1 MKTLIIVEKPSQ
13 ARDLRAAI
21 GSRFGEILPA
31 EGHLIRL
38 AEPDEVN
45 ASWKRWS
52 CELLK
57 PDGLYPTRAA
67 REKTKSAKLKAI
79 ATALKGCDG
88 VILATDCD
96 REGQLIGQ
104 EILEH
109 LRYRG
114 PVRRALFTAQDPKTL
129 RQAFERLK
137 PNAEMQPLYQA
148 AVARQQADQIF
159 NLSLTRTA
167 TKTLLAPQA
176 RGVIGIGRVK
186 TPTLAIVCM
195 RELEILNFKPED
207 YFEVEALATV
217 EAGSFP
223 MRHAPPE
230 AKRIRDQ
237 AKAEA
242 IARAAADFAGPILL
256 KVEDKRR
263 APPKLFDLP
272 ALQKHCSQRWGWT
285 ADRTLSVAQ
294 ELYDG
299 EGKKLITYPRAEA
312 RYLSENQIADVPA
325 IVAALLKVR
334 GFAGLE
340 IGEPVIRRGKSGT
353 FSDKALEGVA
363 HHAIIPNVNVLDD
376 MDARVARL
384 SEDEKKLFAV
394 ICRSYLAAIIP
405 DYEYRHTVV
414 TLEVPVPGE
423 SPASFR
429 ATGHVPLRLGWKAVF
444 GANTGEP
451 DDGDGAD
458 TLPPMKDGETAAL
471 SDPKVRA
478 CTTEPPPRYNEGT
491 LIDAMQNA
499 WKFVDDPMLRDRL
512 KEAKGIGTPATRA
525 EIIKGLKSQNL
536 LAASG
541 KLVVPTASGLKLYQL
556 LAKAAPSLVDP
567 GTTAQWEMR
576 LDEVVLGQSDFR
588 AVIDGIASSAADL
601 ISSLQQQTSVKVDLA
616 PAAQGLRAGRARRS
630 RPGIAAPARRRRGP
644 APEKSSE
651 NWDIDGPGPGSSQ
664 QIASGVARPN
674 PARGS
679 ARKPTPRMLAFAR
692 SLAKKN
698 SIPMPQGCEHSFD
711 QCRAFLERHAG
722 DSRNKSGTSDRKHS
736 T

>member
-1 MKTLIIVEKPSQ
+1 LKTVIIVEKPSQ

-38 AEPDEVN
+38 AEPEEVN
-45 ASWKRWS
+45 AGWKRWS
-52 CELLK
+52 CDLLK

-67 REKTKSAKLKAI
+67 REKTKSLKLKAI
-79 ATALKGCDG
+79 ASALKDCDG

-129 RQAFERLK
+129 RQAFDRLK
-137 PNAEMQPLYQA
+137 PNTEMHPLYQA

-167 TKTLLAPQA
+167 TKTLLAPRA
-176 RGVIGIGRVK
+176 RGVIGSGRVK

-207 YFEVEALATV
+207 YFEVEATATV
-217 EAGSFP
+217 ESGSFA

-230 AKRIRDQ
+230 AKRIKDRARAD
-237 AKAEA
+237 A
-242 IARAAADFAGPILL
+242 IAAAAAGFQGPISL

-299 EGKKLITYPRAEA
+299 HGKKLITYPRAEA

-325 IVAALLKVR
+325 IVSALLKIR
-334 GFAGLE
+334 GFADLE
-340 IGEPVIRRGKSGT
+340 IGQPVIRRGKSGT

-363 HHAIIPNVNVLDD
+363 HHAIIPNVNVLEEL
-376 MDARVARL
+376 DARVARL

-394 ICRSYLAAIIP
+394 ICRSYLAAVMP

-414 TLEVPVPGE
+414 TLDVPVPRDV
-423 SPASFR
+423 PASFR
-429 ATGHVPLRLGWKAVF
+429 TTGHVPLRLGWKAVF
-444 GANTGEP
+444 GANPAEQE
-451 DDGDGAD
+451 DGAEGAE

-471 SDPKVRA
+471 SEPRVKA

-499 WKFVDDPMLRDRL
+499 WKFVTDPALRDRL

-525 EIIKGLKSQNL
+525 EIIKGLKAQNF

-541 KLVVPTASGLKLYQL
+541 KQVIPTASGLRLYQL
-556 LAKAAPSLVDP
+556 LRSAAPSLVDP
-567 GTTAQWEMR
+567 GTTAQWEMH

-588 AVIDGIASSAADL
+588 TVIDGIAQSAADL
-601 ISSLQQQTSVKVDLA
+601 ISSLQQQSGIKVDLA
-616 PAAQGLRAGRARRS
+616 LAPRAKFGGRGGRKSFSA
-630 RPGIAAPARRRRGP
+630 GTRRGTRKRGGGQP
-644 APEKSSE
+644 KGAASLESGDHATHSTDAPSS
-651 NWDIDGPGPGSSQ
+651 GGR
-664 QIASGVARPN
+664 RPET
-674 PARGS
+674 GGDHS
-679 ARKPTPRMLAFAR
+679 RKPTPRMIAFAR
-692 SLAKKN
+692 SLAKRKG
-698 SIPMPQGCEHSFD
+698 IVLPPDCELNFD
-711 QCRAFLERHAG
+711 QCRKFLEQYAA
-722 DSRNKSGTSDRKHS
+722 
-736 T
+736 

>member
-1 MKTLIIVEKPSQ
+1 MKTVIIVEKPSQ

-45 ASWKRWS
+45 AGWKRWS

-57 PDGLYPTRAA
+57 PEGLYPTRAA

-79 ATALKGCDG
+79 AAALKGCDG

-148 AVARQQADQIF
+148 AVARQQADQIY

-207 YFEVEALATV
+207 YFEVEAMATV

-230 AKRIRDQ
+230 AKRIKDR

-242 IARAAADFAGPILL
+242 IARAAAGFAGPITL

-299 EGKKLITYPRAEA
+299 DGKKLITYPRAEA
-312 RYLSENQIADVPA
+312 RYLSENQITDVPA
-325 IVAALLKVR
+325 IVSALLKVR
-334 GFAGLE
+334 GFSGLE

-394 ICRSYLAAIIP
+394 ICRSYLAAIMP

-414 TLEVPVPGE
+414 TLDVPVPGE
-423 SPASFR
+423 SPANFR
-429 ATGHVPLRLGWKAVF
+429 TTGHVPLRLGWKAVF
-444 GANTGEP
+444 GANSGEL
-451 DDGDGAD
+451 DDADGAD

-471 SDPKVRA
+471 SESKVKA

-499 WKFVDDPMLRDRL
+499 WRFVGNPMLRDRL
-512 KEAKGIGTPATRA
+512 KEAKGIGTPATRG
-525 EIIKGLKSQNL
+525 EIIKGLKAQNL

-541 KLVVPTASGLKLYQL
+541 KLVVPTASGLKLYEL

-588 AVIDGIASSAADL
+588 AVIDGIANSAAEL
-601 ISSLQQQTSVKVDLA
+601 ISCLQQQTSVKVDLA
-616 PAAQGLRAGRARRS
+616 PAAQGLSAGRGRRTRAS
-630 RPGIAAPARRRRGP
+630 AATPPTRRRRGLARAHALEGSGIEASGSH
-644 APEKSSE
+644 APEQSASAE
-651 NWDIDGPGPGSSQ
+651 NSLGAEQGK
-664 QIASGVARPN
+664 
-674 PARGS
+674 
-679 ARKPTPRMLAFAR
+679 ARKPTTRMLAFAR
-692 SLAKKN
+692 SLAKKK
-698 SIPMPQGCEHSFD
+698 SMPLPHGCERSFD
-711 QCRAFLERHAG
+711 QCRAFLEQHAG
-722 DSRNKSGTSDRKHS
+722 SSGTRTRKS
-736 T
+736 EP

>member
-13 ARDLRAAI
+13 TRDLRAAI

-45 ASWKRWS
+45 AGWKRWS

-79 ATALKGCDG
+79 AAALKGCDG

-137 PNAEMQPLYQA
+137 PNTEMQPLYQA

-167 TKTLLAPQA
+167 TRTLLAPQA

-207 YFEVEALATV
+207 YFEIEAMATV
-217 EAGSFP
+217 EAGSFS
-223 MRHAPPE
+223 MRHAPSE
-230 AKRIRDQ
+230 ARRIKNK

-242 IARAAADFAGPILL
+242 IARAAAGFAGPIAL

-325 IVAALLKVR
+325 IVAALLKVL

-340 IGEPVIRRGKSGT
+340 IGEPVIRGGKSGT
-353 FSDKALEGVA
+353 FSD
-363 HHAIIPNVNVLDD
+363 
-376 MDARVARL
+376 RR
-384 SEDEKKLFAV
+384 
-394 ICRSYLAAIIP
+394 
-405 DYEYRHTVV
+405 
-414 TLEVPVPGE
+414 
-423 SPASFR
+423 
-429 ATGHVPLRLGWKAVF
+429 
-444 GANTGEP
+444 
-451 DDGDGAD
+451 
-458 TLPPMKDGETAAL
+458 
-471 SDPKVRA
+471 
-478 CTTEPPPRYNEGT
+478 
-491 LIDAMQNA
+491 
-499 WKFVDDPMLRDRL
+499 
-512 KEAKGIGTPATRA
+512 
-525 EIIKGLKSQNL
+525 
-536 LAASG
+536 
-541 KLVVPTASGLKLYQL
+541 
-556 LAKAAPSLVDP
+556 
-567 GTTAQWEMR
+567 
-576 LDEVVLGQSDFR
+576 
-588 AVIDGIASSAADL
+588 ASS
-601 ISSLQQQTSVKVDLA
+601 S
-616 PAAQGLRAGRARRS
+616 
-630 RPGIAAPARRRRGP
+630 
-644 APEKSSE
+644 
-651 NWDIDGPGPGSSQ
+651 
-664 QIASGVARPN
+664 
-674 PARGS
+674 
-679 ARKPTPRMLAFAR
+679 
-692 SLAKKN
+692 
-698 SIPMPQGCEHSFD
+698 C
-711 QCRAFLERHAG
+711 
-722 DSRNKSGTSDRKHS
+722 
-736 T
+736 

>member
-21 GSRFGEILPA
+21 GNRFGEILPA

-45 ASWKRWS
+45 AAWKRWS
-52 CELLK
+52 CDLLK

-79 ATALKGCDG
+79 AAALKGCDG

-137 PNAEMQPLYQA
+137 LNAEMQPLYQA

-207 YFEVEALATV
+207 YFEVEATATV
-217 EAGSFP
+217 AAGNFR

-230 AKRIRDQ
+230 ARRIKDRER
-237 AKAEA
+237 AEA
-242 IARAAADFAGPILL
+242 IARAAAGFEGPITL

-299 EGKKLITYPRAEA
+299 DGKKLITYPRAEA

-325 IVAALLKVR
+325 IVSALLKVR

-363 HHAIIPNVNVLDD
+363 HHAIIPNVNVLDG

-394 ICRSYLAAIIP
+394 ICRSYLAAIMP

-414 TLEVPVPGE
+414 MLDVPVPGE
-423 SPASFR
+423 GPASFR

-444 GANTGEP
+444 GANSAETEDG
-451 DDGDGAD
+451 GDGAE
-458 TLPPMKDGETAAL
+458 TLPQMKNGENATL
-471 SDPKVRA
+471 TEPQVKA

-499 WKFVDDPMLRDRL
+499 WKFVSDPALRDRL

-525 EIIKGLKSQNL
+525 EIIKGLKAQNL

-541 KLVVPTASGLKLYQL
+541 KLVVPTPSGLKLYEL

-576 LDEVVLGQSDFR
+576 LDEVVLGESDFR

-601 ISSLQQQTSVKVDLA
+601 ISRLTQQTGIKVDLA
-616 PAAQGLRAGRARRS
+616 PAAQRTRAGRSRGSPASVAIPMRKRTRGHARGQNS
-630 RPGIAAPARRRRGP
+630 
-644 APEKSSE
+644 
-651 NWDIDGPGPGSSQ
+651 DGPGKISIDPLLHEKIETGRQRSMSVQ
-664 QIASGVARPN
+664 GNAR
-674 PARGS
+674 R
-679 ARKPTPRMLAFAR
+679 PTPRMIAFAR
-692 SLAKKN
+692 AIAKQKA
-698 SIPMPQGCEHSFD
+698 IDLPRGCEQRFD
-711 QCRAFLERHAG
+711 TCRAFLAQNAG
-722 DSRNKSGTSDRKHS
+722 DSGRKPGPPGH
-736 T
+736 

>member
-1 MKTLIIVEKPSQ
+1 MKTVIIVEKPSQ

-45 ASWKRWS
+45 AGWKRWS

-57 PDGLYPTRAA
+57 PEGLYPTRAA

-79 ATALKGCDG
+79 AAALKGCDG

-148 AVARQQADQIF
+148 AVARQQADQIY

-207 YFEVEALATV
+207 YFEVEAMATV

-230 AKRIRDQ
+230 AKRIKDR

-242 IARAAADFAGPILL
+242 IARAAASFQGPISL

-299 EGKKLITYPRAEA
+299 DGKKLITYPRAEA
-312 RYLSENQIADVPA
+312 RYLSENQITDVPA
-325 IVAALLKVR
+325 IVSALLKVR
-334 GFAGLE
+334 GFTGLKIE
-340 IGEPVIRRGKSGT
+340 EPVIRRGKSGT

-394 ICRSYLAAIIP
+394 ICRSYLAAIMP
-405 DYEYRHTVV
+405 DYEYCHTVV
-414 TLEVPVPGE
+414 TLDVPVSGE
-423 SPASFR
+423 SPVSFR

-444 GANTGEP
+444 ETNSGELDDADGAN
-451 DDGDGAD
+451 

-471 SDPKVRA
+471 SKSKVKA

-499 WKFVDDPMLRDRL
+499 WRFVDNPMLRDRL
-512 KEAKGIGTPATRA
+512 KEAKGIGTPATRG
-525 EIIKGLKSQNL
+525 EIIKGLKAQNL
-536 LAASG
+536 LAALG
-541 KLVVPTASGLKLYQL
+541 KLVVPTASGLKLYEL
-556 LAKAAPSLVDP
+556 LAKTAPSLVDP

-588 AVIDGIASSAADL
+588 AVIDGIANSAAEL
-601 ISSLQQQTSVKVDLA
+601 ISCLQQQTSVKVDLA
-616 PAAQGLRAGRARRS
+616 PAAQGLSAGRGRRS
-630 RPGIAAPARRRRGP
+630 RARASYPPTRRKRCQVSAHALERPGI
-644 APEKSSE
+644 
-651 NWDIDGPGPGSSQ
+651 D
-664 QIASGVARPN
+664 ASGSLTPEQSASAEN
-674 PARGS
+674 SLGAKQGN
-679 ARKPTPRMLAFAR
+679 ARKPTTRMLAFAR
-692 SLAKKN
+692 SLAKKKF
-698 SIPMPQGCEHSFD
+698 MPLPHGCEQSFD
-711 QCRAFLERHAG
+711 QCRAFLEQHAG
-722 DSRNKSGTSDRKHS
+722 SSGTRTRKS
-736 T
+736 KP

>member
-1 MKTLIIVEKPSQ
+1 MKILIIVEKPSQ

-21 GSRFGEILPA
+21 GNRFGEILPA

-38 AEPDEVN
+38 AEPEEVN
-45 ASWKRWS
+45 AGWKRWS
-52 CELLK
+52 CDLLK

-67 REKTKSAKLKAI
+67 HEKTKSVKLKAI
-79 ATALKGCDG
+79 ASALKDCDG

-129 RQAFERLK
+129 RQAFDRLK
-137 PNAEMQPLYQA
+137 PNTEMQPLYQA

-186 TPTLAIVCM
+186 TPTLAIACM

-207 YFEVEALATV
+207 YFEVEATATV
-217 EAGSFP
+217 ASGSFV

-230 AKRIRDQ
+230 TRRIKDRARAD
-237 AKAEA
+237 A
-242 IARAAADFAGPILL
+242 IATAAAGFQGPISL

-299 EGKKLITYPRAEA
+299 QGKKLITYPRAEA

-325 IVAALLKVR
+325 IVSALLKVR
-334 GFAGLE
+334 GFADLE
-340 IGEPVIRRGKSGT
+340 IGQPVIRRGKSGT

-363 HHAIIPNVNVLDD
+363 HHAIIPNVNVLDELE
-376 MDARVARL
+376 ARVARL

-394 ICRSYLAAIIP
+394 ICRSYLAVVMP

-414 TLEVPVPGE
+414 MLDVPVPGDI
-423 SPASFR
+423 PASFR

-444 GANTGEP
+444 GANSAEP
-451 DDGDGAD
+451 EDGAEGAE
-458 TLPPMKDGETAAL
+458 TLPPLKDGETAAL
-471 SDPKVRA
+471 SEPRVKA

-499 WKFVDDPMLRDRL
+499 WRFVADPTLRDRL

-525 EIIKGLKSQNL
+525 EIIKGLKAQNL

-541 KLVVPTASGLKLYQL
+541 KQVIPTSSGLRLYEL
-556 LAKAAPSLVDP
+556 LRSAAPSLVDP
-567 GTTAQWEMR
+567 GTTAQWEMH

-588 AVIDGIASSAADL
+588 TVIDGIAQSAADL
-601 ISSLQQQTSVKVDLA
+601 ISSLQHQSGIKVDLA
-616 PAAQGLRAGRARRS
+616 PAPRARPDGR
-630 RPGIAAPARRRRGP
+630 GRRRPFPAGTRKGTRKRGRGQP
-644 APEKSSE
+644 KGAALLESGDHATHHTDAPSSGGRRPE
-651 NWDIDGPGPGSSQ
+651 TG
-664 QIASGVARPN
+664 GVF
-674 PARGS
+674 
-679 ARKPTPRMLAFAR
+679 RKPTPRMIAFAR
-692 SLAKKN
+692 SLAKRKG
-698 SIPMPQGCEHSFD
+698 IALPPDCELNFD
-711 QCRAFLERHAG
+711 QCRKFLEQHAA
-722 DSRNKSGTSDRKHS
+722 
-736 T
+736 

>member
-1 MKTLIIVEKPSQ
+1 MKTVIIVEKPSQ

-38 AEPDEVN
+38 AEPEEVN
-45 ASWKRWS
+45 AGWKRWS
-52 CELLK
+52 CDLLK

-67 REKTKSAKLKAI
+67 REKTKSVKLKAI
-79 ATALKGCDG
+79 ASALKDCDG

-129 RQAFERLK
+129 RQAFDRLK
-137 PNAEMQPLYQA
+137 PNTEMHPLYQA

-207 YFEVEALATV
+207 YFEVEATATV
-217 EAGSFP
+217 ESGSFA

-230 AKRIRDQ
+230 AKRIKDRARAD
-237 AKAEA
+237 A
-242 IARAAADFAGPILL
+242 IAAAAGGFQGPISL

-285 ADRTLSVAQ
+285 ADRTLTVAQ

-299 EGKKLITYPRAEA
+299 HGKKLITYPRAEA

-325 IVAALLKVR
+325 IVSALLKVR
-334 GFAGLE
+334 GFADLE
-340 IGEPVIRRGKSGT
+340 IGQPVIRRGKSGT

-363 HHAIIPNVNVLDD
+363 HHAIIPNVNVLEEL
-376 MDARVARL
+376 DARVARL

-394 ICRSYLAAIIP
+394 ICRSYLAAVMP

-414 TLEVPVPGE
+414 TLDVPVPGDV
-423 SPASFR
+423 PASFR
-429 ATGHVPLRLGWKAVF
+429 TTGHVPLRLGWKAVF
-444 GANTGEP
+444 GANSAEQE
-451 DDGDGAD
+451 DGVEGAE
-458 TLPPMKDGETAAL
+458 TLPHMKDGETAAL
-471 SDPKVRA
+471 SEPRVKA

-499 WKFVDDPMLRDRL
+499 WKFITDPALRDRL
-512 KEAKGIGTPATRA
+512 KEVKGIGTPATRA
-525 EIIKGLKSQNL
+525 EIIKGLKAQNL

-541 KLVVPTASGLKLYQL
+541 KQVIPTASGLRLYEL
-556 LAKAAPSLVDP
+556 LRSAAPSLVDP
-567 GTTAQWEMR
+567 GTTAQWEMH

-588 AVIDGIASSAADL
+588 TVIDGIARSAAEL
-601 ISSLQQQTSVKVDLA
+601 ISNLQQQTGIKVDLA
-616 PAAQGLRAGRARRS
+616 PAPRA
-630 RPGIAAPARRRRGP
+630 
-644 APEKSSE
+644 KS
-651 NWDIDGPGPGSSQ
+651 GG
-664 QIASGVARPN
+664 
-674 PARGS
+674 RGS
-679 ARKPTPRMLAFAR
+679 RKPFSAGTRKNTRKRGGDQPKGAVSLESGDHATHPTNAPSSRGRRPESGGALSRKPTPRMIAFAR
-692 SLAKKN
+692 SLAKRKG
-698 SIPMPQGCEHSFD
+698 IVLPPDCELNFD
-711 QCRAFLERHAG
+711 QCRKFLEQYAA
-722 DSRNKSGTSDRKHS
+722 
-736 T
+736 

>member
-1 MKTLIIVEKPSQ
+1 MKTVIIVEKPSQ

-45 ASWKRWS
+45 AEWKRWS
-52 CELLK
+52 CDLLK
-57 PDGLYPTRAA
+57 PEGLYPTRAA

-79 ATALKGCDG
+79 AAALKGCDG

-137 PNAEMQPLYQA
+137 PNAEMQPLYRA

-176 RGVIGIGRVK
+176 RGVIGIGRVR

-207 YFEVEALATV
+207 YFEVEAMATV
-217 EAGSFP
+217 EAGSFL

-230 AKRIRDQ
+230 AKRIKDR

-242 IARAAADFAGPILL
+242 IARAAAGFAGPITL

-299 EGKKLITYPRAEA
+299 DGKKLITYPRAEA
-312 RYLSENQIADVPA
+312 RHLSENQITDVPA
-325 IVAALLKVR
+325 IVSALLKVR

-340 IGEPVIRRGKSGT
+340 IKEPVIRRGKSGT

-394 ICRSYLAAIIP
+394 ICRSYLAAIMP

-414 TLEVPVPGE
+414 ALDVPVTGE

-429 ATGHVPLRLGWKAVF
+429 ATGHIPLRLGWKAVF
-444 GANTGEP
+444 GANSGEL
-451 DDGDGAD
+451 DDADGAD

-471 SDPKVRA
+471 SESKVKA

-499 WKFVDDPMLRDRL
+499 WRFVGNPMLRDRL
-512 KEAKGIGTPATRA
+512 KEAKGIGTPATRG
-525 EIIKGLKSQNL
+525 EIIKGLKAQNL

-541 KLVVPTASGLKLYQL
+541 KLVVPTASGLKLYEL

-588 AVIDGIASSAADL
+588 AVIDGIANSAAEL
-601 ISSLQQQTSVKVDLA
+601 ISCLQQQTSVKVDLA
-616 PAAQGLRAGRARRS
+616 PAAQGLSAGRGRRS
-630 RPGIAAPARRRRGP
+630 RASAATPPTRRKRCQVSAHALERPGIDASGSH
-644 APEKSSE
+644 APEQSASAE
-651 NWDIDGPGPGSSQ
+651 NSLGAKQG
-664 QIASGVARPN
+664 N
-674 PARGS
+674 
-679 ARKPTPRMLAFAR
+679 ARKPTTRMLAFAR
-692 SLAKKN
+692 SLAKKK
-698 SIPMPQGCEHSFD
+698 SMPLPQGCEQSFD
-711 QCRAFLERHAG
+711 QCRAFLEQHAG
-722 DSRNKSGTSDRKHS
+722 SSGTRTRKS
-736 T
+736 KP

>member
-1 MKTLIIVEKPSQ
+1 MKTVIIVEKPSQ

-31 EGHLIRL
+31 EGHLVRL

-45 ASWKRWS
+45 AGWKRWS
-52 CELLK
+52 CDLLK
-57 PDGLYPTRAA
+57 PEGLYPTRAA

-79 ATALKGCDG
+79 AAALKGCDG

-109 LRYRG
+109 LRYSG

-137 PNAEMQPLYQA
+137 PNAEMQPLYRA

-176 RGVIGIGRVK
+176 RGVIGIGRVR

-207 YFEVEALATV
+207 YFEVEAMATV
-217 EAGSFP
+217 EAGSFL
-223 MRHAPPE
+223 MRHAPLE
-230 AKRIRDQ
+230 AKRIKDRARAD
-237 AKAEA
+237 A
-242 IARAAADFAGPILL
+242 IAAAAAGFQGPISL

-299 EGKKLITYPRAEA
+299 DGKKLITYPRAEA
-312 RYLSENQIADVPA
+312 RHLSENQIADVPA
-325 IVAALLKVR
+325 IVSALLKIR
-334 GFAGLE
+334 GFAELKIE
-340 IGEPVIRRGKSGT
+340 EPIIRRGKSGT
-353 FSDKALEGVA
+353 FSNKALQGVA
-363 HHAIIPNVNVLDD
+363 HHAIIPNVNVIDEV
-376 MDARVARL
+376 DARVARL

-394 ICRSYLAAIIP
+394 ICRSYLAAIMP

-414 TLEVPVPGE
+414 TLDVPVSGE

-429 ATGHVPLRLGWKAVF
+429 GTGHVPLRLGWKAVF
-444 GANTGEP
+444 GANSGEP
-451 DDGDGAD
+451 DDADGAD

-471 SDPKVRA
+471 SDPKVKA

-499 WKFVDDPMLRDRL
+499 WKFVNDPVLRDRL
-512 KEAKGIGTPATRA
+512 KEAKGIGTPATRG
-525 EIIKGLKSQNL
+525 EIIKGLKAQNL

-541 KLVVPTASGLKLYQL
+541 KLV
-556 LAKAAPSLVDP
+556 
-567 GTTAQWEMR
+567 
-576 LDEVVLGQSDFR
+576 
-588 AVIDGIASSAADL
+588 
-601 ISSLQQQTSVKVDLA
+601 
-616 PAAQGLRAGRARRS
+616 
-630 RPGIAAPARRRRGP
+630 
-644 APEKSSE
+644 
-651 NWDIDGPGPGSSQ
+651 
-664 QIASGVARPN
+664 
-674 PARGS
+674 
-679 ARKPTPRMLAFAR
+679 
-692 SLAKKN
+692 
-698 SIPMPQGCEHSFD
+698 
-711 QCRAFLERHAG
+711 
-722 DSRNKSGTSDRKHS
+722 
-736 T
+736 

>member
-1 MKTLIIVEKPSQ
+1 MKTVIIVEKPSQ

-31 EGHLIRL
+31 EGHLVRL

-45 ASWKRWS
+45 AGWKRWS
-52 CELLK
+52 CDLLK
-57 PDGLYPTRAA
+57 PEGLYPTRAA

-79 ATALKGCDG
+79 AAALKGCDG

-109 LRYRG
+109 LRYSG

-137 PNAEMQPLYQA
+137 PNAEMQPLYRA

-176 RGVIGIGRVK
+176 RGVIGIGRVR

-207 YFEVEALATV
+207 YFEVEAVATV
-217 EAGSFP
+217 EAGSFL
-223 MRHAPPE
+223 MRHAPLE
-230 AKRIRDQ
+230 AKRIKDRARAD
-237 AKAEA
+237 A
-242 IARAAADFAGPILL
+242 IAAAAAGFQGPISL

-299 EGKKLITYPRAEA
+299 DGKKLITYPRAEA
-312 RYLSENQIADVPA
+312 RHLSENQIADVPA
-325 IVAALLKVR
+325 IVSALLKIR
-334 GFAGLE
+334 GFAELKIE
-340 IGEPVIRRGKSGT
+340 EPIIRRGKSGT
-353 FSDKALEGVA
+353 FSNKALQGVA
-363 HHAIIPNVNVLDD
+363 HHAIIPNVNVIDEV
-376 MDARVARL
+376 DARVARL

-394 ICRSYLAAIIP
+394 ICRSYLAAIMP

-414 TLEVPVPGE
+414 TLDVPVSGE

-429 ATGHVPLRLGWKAVF
+429 GTGHVPLRLGWKAVF
-444 GANTGEP
+444 GANSGEL
-451 DDGDGAD
+451 DDADGAD

-471 SDPKVRA
+471 SKSKVKA

-499 WKFVDDPMLRDRL
+499 WRFVDNPMLRDRL
-512 KEAKGIGTPATRA
+512 KEAKGIGTPATRG
-525 EIIKGLKSQNL
+525 EIIKGLKAQNL

-541 KLVVPTASGLKLYQL
+541 NLVVPTPSGLRLYEL

-588 AVIDGIASSAADL
+588 AVIDGIANSAAEL
-601 ISSLQQQTSVKVDLA
+601 ISCLQQQTSVKVDLA
-616 PAAQGLRAGRARRS
+616 PAAQGLSTGRGRRS
-630 RPGIAAPARRRRGP
+630 RARASYPPTRRRRCQVSAHALERPGIDASGSH
-644 APEKSSE
+644 APEQSASAE
-651 NWDIDGPGPGSSQ
+651 NSLGAEQG
-664 QIASGVARPN
+664 N
-674 PARGS
+674 
-679 ARKPTPRMLAFAR
+679 ARKPTTRMLAFAR
-692 SLAKKN
+692 SLAKKK
-698 SIPMPQGCEHSFD
+698 SMPLPHGCEQSFD
-711 QCRAFLERHAG
+711 QCRAFLGQHAG
-722 DSRNKSGTSDRKHS
+722 SSGTVARKS
-736 T
+736 KA

>member
-1 MKTLIIVEKPSQ
+1 MKTVIIVEKPSQ

-45 ASWKRWS
+45 AGWKRWS

-57 PDGLYPTRAA
+57 PEGLYPTRAA

-79 ATALKGCDG
+79 AAALKGCDG

-148 AVARQQADQIF
+148 AVARQQADQIY

-207 YFEVEALATV
+207 YFEVEAMATV

-230 AKRIRDQ
+230 AKRIKDR

-242 IARAAADFAGPILL
+242 IARAAASFQGPISL

-299 EGKKLITYPRAEA
+299 DGKKLITYPRAEA
-312 RYLSENQIADVPA
+312 RYLSENQITDVPA
-325 IVAALLKVR
+325 IVSALLKVR
-334 GFAGLE
+334 GFTGLKIE
-340 IGEPVIRRGKSGT
+340 EPVIRRGKSGT

-394 ICRSYLAAIIP
+394 ICRSYLAAIMP

-414 TLEVPVPGE
+414 TLDVTAPGE

-444 GANTGEP
+444 ETNSGEL
-451 DDGDGAD
+451 DDADGAD

-471 SDPKVRA
+471 SDPKVKA

-499 WKFVDDPMLRDRL
+499 WKFINDPVLRDRL
-512 KEAKGIGTPATRA
+512 KEAKGIGTPATRG
-525 EIIKGLKSQNL
+525 EIIKGLKAQNL
-536 LAASG
+536 LAALG
-541 KLVVPTASGLKLYQL
+541 KLVVPTASGLKLYEL
-556 LAKAAPSLVDP
+556 LAKTAPSLVDP

-588 AVIDGIASSAADL
+588 AVIDGIANSAAEL
-601 ISSLQQQTSVKVDLA
+601 ISCLQQQTSVKVDLA
-616 PAAQGLRAGRARRS
+616 PAAQGLSAGRGRRS
-630 RPGIAAPARRRRGP
+630 RARASYPPTRRKRCQVSAHALERPGI
-644 APEKSSE
+644 
-651 NWDIDGPGPGSSQ
+651 D
-664 QIASGVARPN
+664 ASGSHTPEQSASAEN
-674 PARGS
+674 SLGAKQGN
-679 ARKPTPRMLAFAR
+679 ARKPTTRMLAFAR
-692 SLAKKN
+692 SLAKKKF
-698 SIPMPQGCEHSFD
+698 MPLPHGCEQSFD
-711 QCRAFLERHAG
+711 QCRAFLEQHAG
-722 DSRNKSGTSDRKHS
+722 SSGTRTRKS
-736 T
+736 KP